1 MEIDYLKDS
10 ELANMAPK
18 GVTVAALDMGS
29 NSFHLVVARGHGRN
43 NFEVILKE
51 KEMMRLGDEVAATK
65 RFSDETR
72 LRIAEVV
79 ARMTT
84 LSKAVGA
91 TTMKAVA
98 TAAFR
103 DARNAGVVV
112 DELEE
117 SLGIKVSVIAG
128 RTEAELIWT
137 ALSQGVDFGGDTVV
151 GADLGGGSLEI
162 MVGEQS
168 QLIHCASYPLGVG
181 KLTSRY
187 RAPGTVP
194 GIDKEEVARAIRQ
207 NLDEEMIDTISQS
220 KPSTLI
226 LSSGSLLNIARMTL
240 LRIDEKRW
248 NDLSINQSE
257 IPIDELRTTCKM
269 IISSDFKGRSKLLG
283 VDDKR
288 VDLLP
293 SAAIVLTELLAIVN
307 PKRVLA
313 SEWALREGII
323 LKELSLVSESEFEG
337 DNPSLKVESI
347 TAIAERYKWN
357 ERHSRKVAEL
367 AVSIF
372 DQTKKLHGLS
382 EKERE
387 ILYLAGLSHDIGEFI
402 SVEGHDRHSAYLLE
416 NSRLPGFDINERNC
430 LLSVVRF
437 HRKGTPKND
446 YPPFAELNKA
456 QASSVL
462 KLTALLRLADAL
474 DRSHRT
480 IVESVKVVIEREQ
493 LLLFVDS
500 SSAVELEEYGLRR
513 KRQLFEDVF
522 KLDVHLI
529 TN

>member
-10 ELANMAPK
+10 ELAELASK

-72 LRIAEVV
+72 SRIIEVV
-79 ARMTT
+79 SRMTT
-84 LSKAVGA
+84 LSKSVGA

-103 DARNAGVVV
+103 DARNAGIVV
-112 DELEE
+112 DDLEE
-117 SLGIKVSVIAG
+117 TLGIKVSVIAG

-137 ALSQGVDFGGDTVV
+137 ALSQGVDFGGETIV

-168 QLIHCASYPLGVG
+168 RLIHCASYSLGVG

-187 RAPGTVP
+187 RAPGTLP
-194 GIDKEEVARAIRQ
+194 GVDKEEVVRAIHRDID
-207 NLDEEMIDTISQS
+207 DEMVNAISKS
-220 KPSTLI
+220 RPTTLI

-240 LRIDEKRW
+240 LRIDERRW
-248 NDLSINQSE
+248 SDSSINQSE
-257 IPIDELRTTCKM
+257 IPIDELRMTCKAIM
-269 IISSDFKGRSKLLG
+269 STDFKGRAKLGG
-283 VDDKR
+283 VDEKR
-288 VDLLP
+288 IDLLP
-293 SAAIVLTELLAIVN
+293 SAALVLTELLSIVN

-347 TAIAERYKWN
+347 TAIAERYRWN
-357 ERHSRKVAEL
+357 ERHSRKVADL

-372 DQTKKLHGLS
+372 DQTKKLHGLG

-387 ILYLAGLSHDIGEFI
+387 TLYLAGLCHDIGEFI

-416 NSRLPGFDINERNC
+416 NSRLPGFDIHERNC

-437 HRKGTPKND
+437 HRKGTPKAD
-446 YPPFAELNKA
+446 YPPFAELNKV
-456 QASSVL
+456 QANAVV

-480 IVESVKVVIEREQ
+480 IVESVRVEIEKSQ
-493 LLLFVDS
+493 ILLFVES

-529 TN
+529 TK

>member
-10 ELANMAPK
+10 ELAEMTPK

-29 NSFHLVVARGHGRN
+29 KSFHLVVARGHGRN

-72 LRIAEVV
+72 SRILEVV
-79 ARMTT
+79 SRMTT

-103 DARNAGVVV
+103 DARNAGIVV

-117 SLGIKVSVIAG
+117 TLGIKLSVIAG
-128 RTEAELIWT
+128 LTEAELIWT
-137 ALSQGVDFGGDTVV
+137 AISQGVDFGGDTIV

-194 GIDKEEVARAIRQ
+194 GIDKEEVARAIRH
-207 NLDEEMIDTISQS
+207 NIDDEMIGAIAKA
-220 KPSTLI
+220 KPGTLI

-240 LRIDEKRW
+240 LRLDEKRW
-248 NDLSINQSE
+248 SDSSINQSE
-257 IPIDELRTTCKM
+257 IPIDELRATCKT
-269 IISSDFKGRSKLLG
+269 IISAEIKGRSKLLG
-283 VDDKR
+283 VDEKR
-288 VDLLP
+288 IDLLP

-307 PKRVLA
+307 PKRVLV

-323 LKELSLVSESEFEG
+323 LKELSLLSESEFEG

-347 TAIAERYKWN
+347 TAIAERYRWN

-372 DQTKKLHGLS
+372 DQTKKLHGLG

-387 ILYLAGLSHDIGEFI
+387 ILYLAGLTHDIGEFI

-416 NSRLPGFDINERNC
+416 NSRLPGFDIHERNC

-437 HRKGTPKND
+437 HRKGTPKID

-456 QASSVL
+456 QAISVL

-480 IVESVKVVIEREQ
+480 IVESVRVEIERNQ